1 MRQHAARLRTLH
13 DAIVARLR
21 NSLLRDRFSVGF
33 NPETLRWVIGFQSLS
48 VVEFDLISGMPFRLG
63 SKSVQWDVVENAEGG
78 RKTILVGGLSD
89 TQARE
94 FASAV
99 ATRFKDQG

>member
-1 MRQHAARLRTLH
+1 M
-13 DAIVARLR
+13 
-21 NSLLRDRFSVGF
+21 GF

-48 VVEFDLISGMPFRLG
+48 DAEFDVISGMQFRLG
-63 SKSVQWDVVENAEGG
+63 SNLVRWDVTENAEGDH
-78 RKTILVGGLSD
+78 KTILVGGLTD

-94 FASAV
+94 FVSAV